1 MYHFDSDYME
11 GAHPAILERL
21 TAINFDKHDG
31 YGCDSICDSARARI
45 REACGAP
52 GAEVHLLAGGTQTN
66 ATMIKALLR
75 PFEGAVAADTGH
87 INIHEA
93 GAVEATGHKVLPL
106 SHTDGK
112 LCAET
117 VARYIDDFRAD
128 GNRDHMVWPG
138 MVYISQPTEYGTLY
152 TLDELEALSRV
163 CRRRSI
169 PLYMD
174 GARLGYA
181 LAAPACDMTLRDVA
195 RLCDIFYIGGTK
207 CGALLGEAVVIPRA
221 GNDLGSHTINHH
233 ILTDIDPKYFA
244 WELSSSKFFLKKEFD
259 MYYVHLLSYPNGQY
273 DDEVIAASQKYGY
286 NYAVTG
292 KNGAVDK
299 NWVLNHPMEI
309 GRVIVKGDM
318 DEKAF
323 ADKLERS
330 YLLGYLKSVVFGSLF
345 FY

>member
-45 REACGAP
+45 REACGVP
-52 GAEVHLLAGGTQTN
+52 GAEVHLLTGGTQTN

-106 SHTDGK
+106 PHTDGK

-163 CRRRSI
+163 CRSRSI

-181 LAAPACDMTLRDVA
+181 LAAPACDMTLRDIA

-221 GNDLGSHTINHH
+221 GLIPHLFTTI
-233 ILTDIDPKYFA
+233 KQQGA
-244 WELSSSKFFLKKEFD
+244 
-259 MYYVHLLSYPNGQY
+259 LLAKG
-273 DDEVIAASQKYGY
+273 
-286 NYAVTG
+286 
-292 KNGAVDK
+292 
-299 NWVLNHPMEI
+299 WVL
-309 GRVIVKGDM
+309 GV
-318 DEKAF
+318 
-323 ADKLERS
+323 
-330 YLLGYLKSVVFGSLF
+330 
-345 FY
+345 

>member
-45 REACGAP
+45 REACGVP
-52 GAEVHLLAGGTQTN
+52 GAEVHLLTGGTQTN

-93 GAVEATGHKVLPL
+93 GAVEATGHKVRPLP
-106 SHTDGK
+106 HTDGK

-152 TLDELEALSRV
+152 TLYELEALSRV

-221 GNDLGSHTINHH
+221 GLIPHLFTTIKQPSEKPRV
-233 ILTDIDPKYFA
+233 IMEFADIDLAHGLFTGTASTLDEMCRGTIY
-244 WELSSSKFFLKKEFD
+244 LSGMISMAD
-259 MYYVHLLSYPNGQY
+259 N
-273 DDEVIAASQKYGY
+273 
-286 NYAVTG
+286 
-292 KNGAVDK
+292 
-299 NWVLNHPMEI
+299 LNRI
-309 GRVIVKGDM
+309 LDRVS
-318 DEKAF
+318 
-323 ADKLERS
+323 L
-330 YLLGYLKSVVFGSLF
+330 YLA
-345 FY
+345 